1 MHIETWDRQGL
12 QPQEDVVGRTKAA
25 GAPLSGGTELTSPD
39 LSVRGSNGPLI
50 PADSHVAVISPER
63 NDGARMLRRG
73 YNFVDGSNA
82 LGGLDAGLFFIAYVR
97 DPRTHFI
104 PLQNRMA
111 GHDAMMEYLR
121 FTSSAVFAVP
131 PGADPG
137 EHIGQA
143 LFG

>member
-1 MHIETWDRQGL
+1 
-12 QPQEDVVGRTKAA
+12 
-25 GAPLSGGTELTSPD
+25 LSGGTELTPPD

-63 NDGARMLRRG
+63 NHGARMLRRG

-111 GHDAMMEYLR
+111 AHDAMMEYLR

-131 PGADPG
+131 PGAGPG